1 LSEGDV
7 QALEDHIRSLTT
19 RLEMADWPTDQLR
32 ADHAAELEQVC
43 GELERTRQDA
53 DRRDRQHRE
62 QWAEVEHL
70 LKALVERVEAEQAR
84 LIEERDHLRDELQE
98 ARAEA
103 DHAKADQVRMARDV
117 AAMFDELKAMADRR
131 FGTAAPTV
139 AAGRQ
144 GGRVAY
150 GKPNHRRTS
159 LLAFN
164 RARRRR
170 CRSRRLSAVSFR
182 RPACRRARAQATL
195 RCRSAVARSSAV

>member
-103 DHAKADQVRMARDV
+103 DHAKADQVRMARDIAV
-117 AAMFDELKAMADRR
+117 MFDELKAMADRH
-131 FGTAAPTV
+131 AELHAD
-139 AAGRQ
+139 
-144 GGRVAY
+144 
-150 GKPNHRRTS
+150 
-159 LLAFN
+159 
-164 RARRRR
+164 RARLEADRERA
-170 CRSRRLSAVSFR
+170 CIAGFVRSRTKTSKNHNRWGLL
-182 RPACRRARAQATL
+182 L
-195 RCRSAVARSSAV
+195 RFDLLCLGTWRET